1 VIGGGIEMP
10 RRIFYV
16 GVFVLMM
23 ILIFPLYSQ
32 GKNED
37 RAFKDSDYESLLLL
51 FKEFRQL
58 SRPKI
63 TGSIPDFTPL
73 ALEEQKQ
80 GLKELQK
87 RLAAI
92 DTEGWS
98 TSQLIDYHLVRA
110 EMNGLEFHHRV
121 LKPWSRNPCFYGTEL
136 IPDFPDRGDGIDV
149 FLIDLPLPNEKIDS
163 FRIQLQAVPEI
174 FDLAK
179 QNLTEGS
186 KELAVI
192 AIRTKEKK
200 ILMFRDLVSR
210 LEKHHPILVPDAKN
224 ALAAVDD
231 YRDWLIKNK
240 DRMTA
245 PMGVGKDNFNW
256 WMKNVWLYP
265 HTWDECM
272 TIALREY
279 KRAVASLK
287 LEENRNRD
295 LPPLK
300 YVSTKEG
307 HTQLWNEAERYL
319 TNFIRDEG
327 IFTIPDYMGASGPH
341 RPWVAPEDRD
351 GGCAE
356 FFEQCE
362 RHDPMAQVCHN
373 HTGHYLDHLMQQRD
387 NRPIRGARRLYGGL
401 RSEALAMFM
410 EEGTMTAGLHDNW
423 KLNPRSREVIYIAL
437 AWRAIRAIADLK
449 MHSNEF
455 TMEEALQHCVDWCPR
470 GWENKEDM
478 DTWYDLEISMQQ
490 PGHATIYI
498 TGKNELE
505 KLLADRAMQ
514 LGEKFELQQFMDE
527 FLAAGMIPVSLIRWE
542 MTGYEDEI
550 KKFL

>member
-1 VIGGGIEMP
+1 MSK
-10 RRIFYV
+10 RKFYV
-16 GVFVLMM
+16 VVIILAM
-23 ILIFPLYSQ
+23 ILTLAYSSPCN
-32 GKNED
+32 KENKALD
-37 RAFKDSDYESLLLL
+37 NSDYESLLSL
-51 FKEFRQL
+51 FKEFRQFV
-58 SRPKI
+58 RP
-63 TGSIPDFTPL
+63 TYTQGIPDYAPS
-73 ALEEQKQ
+73 AMKEQQQ
-80 GLKELQK
+80 GLKDFQR

-92 DTEGWS
+92 DTDGWS
-98 TSQLIDYHLVRA
+98 TSQLIDYHLFRA

-121 LKPWSRNPCFYGTEL
+121 LKPWSRNPCFYGTDL
-136 IPDFPDRGDGIDV
+136 IPGFPDRGDGIDV
-149 FLIDLPLPNEKIDS
+149 FLIDLPVPKKKIES
-163 FRIQLQAVPEI
+163 LRIKLKAIPEI
-174 FDLAK
+174 FKQAK
-179 QNLTEGS
+179 QNLTEGA
-186 KELAVI
+186 KELALI

-210 LEKHHPILVPDAKN
+210 LEKNHPELVLDAKK
-224 ALAAVDD
+224 ALAAVVDF
-231 YRDWLIKNK
+231 REWLIENK

-245 PMGVGKDNFNW
+245 PAGVGKDNFNW

-279 KRAVASLK
+279 QRAVAFLK
-287 LEENRNRD
+287 LEENRNRN
-295 LPPLK
+295 LPPLD

-307 HTQLWNEAERYL
+307 HTQLWNEAEEYL

-327 IFTIPDYMGASGPH
+327 IFSVPEYMGTSGPH
-341 RPWVAPEDRD
+341 RPWVAPQNRD

-387 NRPIRGARRLYGGL
+387 QRPIRGVRRLYGGL

-410 EEGTMTAGLHDNW
+410 EEGTMIAGMHDNW

-455 TMEEALQHCVDWCPR
+455 TMDEALEHCVDWCPR
-470 GWENKEDM
+470 GWECKEDM

-505 KLLADRAMQ
+505 KLLAERAMQ
-514 LGEKFELQQFMDE
+514 QGEKFNLRKFMDE
-527 FLAAGMIPVSLIRWE
+527 FLASGMIPVSLTRWE
-542 MTGYEDEI
+542 MTGLKDEVRL
-550 KKFL
+550 FR

>member
-1 VIGGGIEMP
+1 V
-10 RRIFYV
+10 
-16 GVFVLMM
+16 
-23 ILIFPLYSQ
+23 ILIFPYNSPCENE
-32 GKNED
+32 GKVLKNPGYND
-37 RAFKDSDYESLLLL
+37 LLSL
-51 FKEFRQL
+51 FKEFRQFIE
-58 SRPKI
+58 PKI
-63 TGSIPDFTPL
+63 IQEIPDYTPP
-73 ALEEQKQ
+73 AMAEQKQ
-80 GLKELQK
+80 GLKDFQK
-87 RLAAI
+87 RLSALNT
-92 DTEGWS
+92 DGWS
-98 TSQLIDYHLVRA
+98 TKQLIDYHLVRA
-110 EMNGLEFHHRV
+110 EMNGLEFHHRA

-136 IPDFPDRGDGIDV
+136 IPGFPDRGDGIDI
-149 FLIDLPLPNEKIDS
+149 FLIDLPLPDDKIDS
-163 FRIQLQAVPEI
+163 FRTKLQAVPEI
-174 FDLAK
+174 FKQAK
-179 QNLTEGS
+179 GNLTEGS

-210 LEKHHPILVPDAKN
+210 LEKHNPGLVPDAKK
-224 ALAAVDD
+224 ALEAVTD
-231 YRDWLIKNK
+231 YREWLIESK
-240 DRMTA
+240 DQMTA
-245 PMGVGKDNFNW
+245 PAGVGKDNFNW

-279 KRAVASLK
+279 QRAVSSLK
-287 LEENRNRD
+287 LEENRNRN
-295 LPPLK
+295 LPPLN

-307 HTQLWNEAERYL
+307 HTQLWNEAEKYL
-319 TNFIRDEG
+319 VDFIRKEG
-327 IFTIPDYMGASGPH
+327 IFSVPDYMGASGPH

-356 FFEQCE
+356 FFELCE

-373 HTGHYLDHLMQQRD
+373 HTGHYLDHLIQQRD
-387 NRPIRGARRLYGGL
+387 DRPIRGAWRLYGGL

-410 EEGTMTAGLHDNW
+410 EEGTMTAGMHDNW

-455 TMEEALQHCVDWCPR
+455 TMEEALEHCVDWCPR
-470 GWENKEDM
+470 GWECKEDM

-505 KLLADRAMQ
+505 KLLAERAMQ
-514 LGEKFELQQFMDE
+514 LGEAFDLQKFMDE
-527 FLAAGMIPVSLIRWE
+527 FLASGMIPVSLTRWE

-550 KKFL
+550 KKFQ

>member
-1 VIGGGIEMP
+1 MSKQK
-10 RRIFYV
+10 IFV
-16 GVFVLMM
+16 GVLILMV
-23 ILIFPLYSQ
+23 ILTFPYSSPAKDENRNL
-32 GKNED
+32 KN
-37 RAFKDSDYESLLLL
+37 SGYEGLLSL
-51 FKEFRQL
+51 FKEFRL
-58 SRPKI
+58 FLRPKI
-63 TGSIPDFTPL
+63 TQGIPDYTPP
-73 ALEEQKQ
+73 AIEEQKQ
-80 GLKELQK
+80 GLKEFQK
-87 RLAAI
+87 RLVAI
-92 DTEGWS
+92 DKDGWS
-98 TSQLIDYHLVRA
+98 TSQLIDYHLVCA
-110 EMNGLEFHHRV
+110 EMNGLEFHHRI

-136 IPDFPDRGDGIDV
+136 IPDFPDRGDGINV
-149 FLIDLPLPNEKIDS
+149 FLVDLPLPNERIDS
-163 FRIQLQAVPEI
+163 FQIKLQAVPEI
-174 FDLAK
+174 FKQAK

-200 ILMFRDLVSR
+200 IIMFRDLVSR
-210 LEKHHPILVPDAKN
+210 LAEDHPDLVPYAKK
-224 ALAAVDD
+224 ALAAVVD
-231 YRDWLIKNK
+231 YREWLIKNK
-240 DRMTA
+240 DKMTA
-245 PMGVGKDNFNW
+245 PAGVGKDNFNW

-265 HTWDECM
+265 HTWEECM
-272 TIALREY
+272 TIARREY
-279 KRAVASLK
+279 QRAIASLK

-295 LPPLK
+295 LPPLE
-300 YVSTKEG
+300 YVSTAEG
-307 HTQLWNEAERYL
+307 HTQLWNEAEKYL
-319 TNFIRDEG
+319 TSFIRDED
-327 IFTIPDYMGASGPH
+327 IFSIPDYMGASGPH

-362 RHDPMAQVCHN
+362 RRDPMAQVCHN
-373 HTGHYLDHLMQQRD
+373 HTGHYLDYLMRQHD

-401 RSEALAMFM
+401 RSEALPMFL
-410 EEGTMTAGLHDNW
+410 EEGTMVAGMHDNW

-437 AWRAIRAIADLK
+437 AWRTTRAVADLK

-470 GWENKEDM
+470 GWECKEDM

-514 LGEKFELQQFMDE
+514 QGENFNLRQFMDE
-527 FLAAGMIPVSLIRWE
+527 FLSSGMIPISLIRWE

-550 KKFL
+550 EKFQ

>member
-1 VIGGGIEMP
+1 MP
-10 RRIFYV
+10 RRIFCV
-16 GVFVLMM
+16 GLLVFMV
-23 ILIFPLYSQ
+23 ILIFPLNSQ

-37 RAFKDSDYESLLLL
+37 SALIDSEYESLLLL
-51 FKEFRQL
+51 FKEFHQL
-58 SRPKI
+58 TRPKI
-63 TGSIPDFTPL
+63 TLGIPDLTPL
-73 ALEEQKQ
+73 AIEELKQ
-80 GLKELQK
+80 ELKVIQE

-110 EMNGLEFHHRV
+110 ELNGLEFHHRV

-149 FLIDLPLPNEKIDS
+149 FLIDLPLSNEKIVNL
-163 FRIQLQAVPEI
+163 RTQLQAVPKI

-210 LEKHHPILVPDAKN
+210 LEKHHPVLVRDAKK

-279 KRAVASLK
+279 QRAVTSLK

-300 YVSTKEG
+300 YVPTKEG

-319 TNFIRDEG
+319 TNFIREEG
-327 IFTIPDYMGASGPH
+327 FFSIPDYMGASGPH
-341 RPWVAPEDRD
+341 RPWVTPEDRD

-362 RHDPMAQVCHN
+362 RHDPMAPQK
-373 HTGHYLDHLMQQRD
+373 R
-387 NRPIRGARRLYGGL
+387 
-401 RSEALAMFM
+401 
-410 EEGTMTAGLHDNW
+410 
-423 KLNPRSREVIYIAL
+423 
-437 AWRAIRAIADLK
+437 
-449 MHSNEF
+449 
-455 TMEEALQHCVDWCPR
+455 
-470 GWENKEDM
+470 
-478 DTWYDLEISMQQ
+478 
-490 PGHATIYI
+490 
-498 TGKNELE
+498 
-505 KLLADRAMQ
+505 
-514 LGEKFELQQFMDE
+514 
-527 FLAAGMIPVSLIRWE
+527 
-542 MTGYEDEI
+542 
-550 KKFL
+550 